1 MRSPESLEVELDGVI
16 AALADRYELTE
27 ESVDA
32 LQGLV
37 RLVDWQAPNLVR
49 RSGKADGRR
58 KKPRDGRPEKRPE
71 KRRDPASMRRVASNL
86 LSESLASMEFGPVR
100 TARRLADMGSGA
112 GFPGLVLAAALPH
125 ARLTLIE
132 KIPRKCSFLRR
143 AASELGLANVQ
154 VVEGTVQEWSEG
166 VASCDVVTSR
176 KLGRPETMLEWSRPL
191 LAQEGWV
198 ALWPGSSS
206 FEEEPPETAAGL
218 RLVQIIPLEWES
230 RRGRRSTRP
239 LSLYEKIG
247 EG

>member
-1 MRSPESLEVELDGVI
+1 MSSSETLNGELDGEI

-32 LQGLV
+32 LQGFV

-49 RSGKADGRR
+49 RLSKEGPKR
-58 KKPRDGRPEKRPE
+58 EKRREARSEKRRE
-71 KRRDPASMRRVASNL
+71 KRRDAASMRRVASNL
-86 LSESLASMEFGPVR
+86 LSESLAGIEFDPVR

-112 GFPGLVLAAALPH
+112 GFPGLVLAAALPQ
-125 ARLTLIE
+125 ARVTLIE
-132 KIPRKCSFLRR
+132 KIPKKCSFLRR
-143 AASELGLANVQ
+143 AASELSLANVE

-166 VASCDVVTSR
+166 LASCDVVTSR

-191 LAQEGWV
+191 LVHEGWV

-206 FEEEPPETAAGL
+206 FEEEPPKTAAGL
-218 RLVQIIPLEWES
+218 RLVQIIPLERET
-230 RRGRRSTRP
+230 RRGRRATRP
-239 LSLYEKIG
+239 LSLYEKVG